1 MLLLVTE
8 NNPLLKIIILASV
21 VWFYLVFRVSVSFFA
36 NSLTCP
42 HKYWFLQDSVLGHL
56 FMHLLS
62 FSPVLPECM
71 SISKS
76 VRPTHVL
83 LLTSWLALSW
93 ASIPHCST
101 ELACVRNRT
110 HHLFL
115 AWLLLWFPS
124 VSLTVICPLRNL
136 GIMFRP
142 SLSVILLSIFPSSQK
157 HVFWSSDTFI
167 HLLGI
172 GALPVQAPSSLC
184 FHS

>member
-1 MLLLVTE
+1 MFLFHSSLL
-8 NNPLLKIIILASV
+8 II
-21 VWFYLVFRVSVSFFA
+21 
-36 NSLTCP
+36 SLTCS

-56 FMHLLS
+56 FMPLLS
-62 FSPVLPECM
+62 FSPVLPECI

-76 VRPTHVL
+76 VCPTRVL

-110 HHLFL
+110 HYLFL

-142 SLSVILLSIFPSSQK
+142 SLSVILMSIFPSSQK

-172 GALPVQAPSSLC
+172 GALPIQAPSSLC